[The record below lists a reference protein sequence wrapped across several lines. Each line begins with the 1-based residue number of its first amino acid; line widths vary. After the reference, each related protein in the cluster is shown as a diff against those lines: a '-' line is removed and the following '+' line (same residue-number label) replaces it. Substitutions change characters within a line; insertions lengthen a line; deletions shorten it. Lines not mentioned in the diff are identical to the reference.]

1 MNTTDFIINIFCK
14 VDDRMKEE
22 DISKHPQSSL
32 YPSEI
37 VTLGLLH
44 AIKGVGNRPFYTYPN
59 NHMRDL

>member
-22 DISKHPQSSL
+22 DISKHPQAPL

-37 VTLGLLH
+37 VTLFLEL
-44 AIKGVGNRPFYTYPN
+44 IDIQSRI
-59 NHMRDL
+59 